1 MNHTE
6 FPRALAEIVDVLA
19 ALPRERGARDAA
31 VATARDAFAAYPAL
45 APRII
50 VDQPP
55 GSPQVEYDVLLQRP
69 EGGSIA
75 VSWRPDAS
83 MPWALV
89 HSDHWAANYVL
100 TVGTQDVPVQD
111 ALLFL
116 RMHAERYPDL
126 MQDML
131 DGQLVIEA
139 LAADPPP
146 VSDAEMQHEAD
157 MFRRARGLLTAE
169 ATQRW
174 LRDSAVDEAGFRDFL
189 LFRIRERKFF
199 AALADTTRDAD
210 LVLFAAEL
218 ERIDVLWVHG
228 PADTLARVLARGE
241 ALTAVVADAL
251 AQPEDDIEFERVALF
266 ACDAPEAFSGAA
278 TGTVIGPIWWRER
291 RGVVQVLRRVPAV
304 ADERTFRRMHALRR
318 RAWLDARREEVEV
331 YWHWF

>member
-1 MNHTE
+1 MNDIE

-19 ALPRERGARDAA
+19 SLPRQRGARDAA
-31 VATARDAFAAYPAL
+31 VATARAAFAAYPSL
-45 APRII
+45 SPRII

-55 GSPQVEYDVLLQRP
+55 GCPQVEYDVLLQRP
-69 EGGSIA
+69 EGGS
-75 VSWRPDAS
+75 VSLSWRPDAS
-83 MPWALV
+83 LPWALV

-116 RMHAERYPDL
+116 RMQGERHPDL

-146 VSDAEMQHEAD
+146 VSDAEMQQEAD

-199 AALADTTRDAD
+199 AALAAATQDAD
-210 LVLFAAEL
+210 LVQFAGQL

-228 PADTLARVLARGE
+228 PDDIVRRVLARGE
-241 ALTAVVADAL
+241 PLVTVVADAL
-251 AQPEDDIEFERVALF
+251 AQPNDGIEFERLTVF
-266 ACDAPEAFSGAA
+266 ACDAPAEFAAAASGA
-278 TGTVIGPIWWRER
+278 VIGPMAWGER
-291 RGVVQVLRRVPAV
+291 RGVAQVLRRAPAV
-304 ADERTFRRMHALRR
+304 ADAATVRRMHALRR
-318 RAWLDARREEVEV
+318 RAWLDARRAEVDV